1 MIADFLYLSSE
12 EDGNVQFVQKLP
24 SVVVQFVTSAIFVNL
39 FTDVLFFQI
48 IVMEMNS
55 KTAQGFHFLHG
66 DFNEAVLVE
75 SEITEFFDNLFFRP
89 VDKDELGIREFFQS
103 VFDQQDVH
111 AVGVSDCLET
121 CGFHLAAQCLEAVAS
136 DKTLMEAKRITEGQ
150 QVT

>member
-12 EDGNVQFVQKLP
+12 ENGNIQFIQKLP
-24 SVVVQFVTSAIFVNL
+24 PVIVQFLTSAVFVNL
-39 FTDVLFFQI
+39 FTNALVFQVV
-48 IVMEMNS
+48 VMEMD
-55 KTAQGFHFLHG
+55 TEMVQGFHFLHG
-66 DFNEAVLVE
+66 DFNETVLIE
-75 SEITEFFDNLFFRP
+75 SKAAEFFDNLFFRP
-89 VDKDELGIREFFQS
+89 VDKDELGIREFFQN